1 MYSQQRRVMSREELR
16 DEVEDRLSRMVP
28 GDSRRG
34 PDLSTIRKASE
45 VLDEIMAL
53 VDAYFILR

>member
-1 MYSQQRRVMSREELR
+1 MSREELR

-53 VDAYFILR
+53 VDAYSILR